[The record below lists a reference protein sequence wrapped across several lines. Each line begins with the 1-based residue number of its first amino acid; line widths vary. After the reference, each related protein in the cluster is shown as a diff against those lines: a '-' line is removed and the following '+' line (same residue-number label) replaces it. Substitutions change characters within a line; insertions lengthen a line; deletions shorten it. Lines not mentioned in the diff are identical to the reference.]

1 MSSLTFRF
9 PSGSFFEPGLG
20 QPLPLGPYREPFGG
34 SKRTKTKETNCRKMC
49 GAYGNRNA
57 EGQPRICISNA
68 FDFQK
73 PKEVNSGL
81 KKDPNCPGYLW
92 DSRIR
97 VLPTFVLVST
107 FYKCGGLHCGA
118 LQVDPCRA
126 ATQQGPIKVGL
137 MSSFCSWDGRNFG
150 EQPR

>member
-1 MSSLTFRF
+1 
-9 PSGSFFEPGLG
+9 
-20 QPLPLGPYREPFGG
+20 
-34 SKRTKTKETNCRKMC
+34 MC

-107 FYKCGGLHCGA
+107 FYKCGL
-118 LQVDPCRA
+118 LSF
-126 ATQQGPIKVGL
+126 IVGHFR
-137 MSSFCSWDGRNFG
+137 SIHA
-150 EQPR
+150 EPRHNKGQSKWV